1 MNILYLVYIYIC
13 DIYIYIKPNFD
24 KQIISF
30 LDFIGLCNL
39 LGIFREEYKA

>member
-1 MNILYLVYIYIC
+1 MYA
-13 DIYIYIKPNFD
+13 YIKPNFD

-39 LGIFREEYKA
+39 LGFFLEEYKA

>member
-1 MNILYLVYIYIC
+1 MYMCV
-13 DIYIYIKPNFD
+13 IYIYIYVYLKPKFD